1 MLLPEELA
9 NNFKVELRN
18 DDEANRM
25 RYVTSIERMA
35 KEEGVIQNARENVI
49 DNLTTRFEEVPT
61 QVVEAV
67 NRIDDVAVLKGLLR
81 RAILVSSI
89 AEFEEDLIEVSD

>member
-1 MLLPEELA
+1 
-9 NNFKVELRN
+9 
-18 DDEANRM
+18 M

-35 KEEGVIQNARENVI
+35 KEEAVIETLRENVI
-49 DNLTTRFEEVPT
+49 ENLATRFEQVPT

-67 NRIDDVAVLKGLLR
+67 NKIEDVAVLKGLLR

-89 AEFEEDLIEVSD
+89 AEFEDDLTEVSD

>member
-1 MLLPEELA
+1 MLLPEQLA

-18 DDEANRM
+18 DEEANRM

-35 KEEGVIQNARENVI
+35 KEEAVIETLQESVI
-49 DNLTTRFEEVPT
+49 GTLATRFEEVPT
-61 QVVEAV
+61 QVVEAI
-67 NRIDDVAVLKGLLR
+67 NRIDDVAVLKTLLI

-89 AEFEEDLIEVSD
+89 AEFEEDLS